1 VPQHLTYRVLRDVLG
16 GLRDFVFEK
25 EMYLGLSFDVGDEIR
40 GKLGEGIL
48 RPGLA
53 PRVGNSS
60 AVDLDVED
68 SGLVEEQRR

>member
-1 VPQHLTYRVLRDVLG
+1 VPQHLIYRVLGDVLG
-16 GLRDFVFEK
+16 GLKDFVFKK

-53 PRVGNSS
+53 PRVGNSR

-68 SGLVEEQRR
+68 SGLVREQRR